1 MPKNYS
7 DVFKSAAE
15 YYAKYRPK
23 FPPELFKY
31 LIAKFNLNG
40 QGRLLDLGCGTGNL
54 TIPLA
59 KYFEEVVGLDPEQ
72 EMLDQAKIEADSKG
86 VDNIQWLKMMAEDID
101 QSLGKFKLATM
112 GLSFHWMDEQIVLDK
127 LYSLIEEGGGLAIA
141 SGTTALWKNIDEE
154 EWKAV
159 CRQAIQRY
167 LGADRRAGRGTFIK
181 PEKSFEDFLK
191 ESIFKN
197 VERYEYKYE
206 RSRSLDEIV
215 GHLFSTS
222 YATPALLGDKKE
234 MFEAEI
240 RGELL
245 KLIPEGIYKDRV
257 TLEVYTA
264 YK

>member
-1 MPKNYS
+1 MSKNYS

-15 YYAKYRPK
+15 YYAQYRPK

-40 QGRLLDLGCGTGNL
+40 HGRLLDLGCGTGNL

-59 KYFEEVVGLDPEQ
+59 EYFEEVVGLDPEQ

-101 QSLGKFKLATM
+101 SSLGRFKLATM

-127 LYSLIEEGGGLAIA
+127 LYPLIEEGGGVAIA
-141 SGTTALWKNIDEE
+141 SGTTVLWNDYKNEA
-154 EWKAV
+154 WKAI
-159 CRQAIQRY
+159 CRKTIQKY
-167 LGADRRAGRGTFIK
+167 LGEERRAGKGKFVK
-181 PEKSFEDFLK
+181 PDKSFADFLK
-191 ESIFKN
+191 ASKFKN
-197 VERYEYKYE
+197 LEYYKYKYE

-234 MFEAEI
+234 MFEVSCTKKVDANS
-240 RGELL
+240 
-245 KLIPEGIYKDRV
+245 KNN
-257 TLEVYTA
+257 
-264 YK
+264 